1 MLCQSNQMETD
12 LLQGCLFS
20 RLSETK
26 SLFPWFG
33 HHSVCSGSGSGIGEH
48 GLRVTG
54 RVGRILT
61 AAPLHPSIH
70 SIHLGS
76 LFFAG
81 SVHVLSQLELV

>member
-1 MLCQSNQMETD
+1 METD

-20 RLSETK
+20 WLSETK

-61 AAPLHPSIH
+61 AAPLHTSVYFVHDDTVVVGVVVVNIN
-70 SIHLGS
+70 
-76 LFFAG
+76 LFC
-81 SVHVLSQLELV
+81 